1 MFFEQQYRPD
11 IVNAIKKSTEQI
23 ADGDDG
29 VMPVFNTLKAI
40 YRRVFS
46 AFYSTFL
53 DEQKSIMSFECKR
66 SSTDYA
72 KDFIELHALERAGMI
87 AATSK
92 ERIKKIIEGADGL
105 SEAELR
111 DLIVQSEGGQMA
123 AWRAAMIARTEVH
136 FAQVSGTHQAALS
149 VQEDSSIEYEKEWV
163 SAVDSRTR
171 DDHADADGQL
181 KALDKPFSVGGENV
195 DLPGHGSARNSINC
209 RCVVLYNPKV

>member
-1 MFFEQQYRPD
+1 MV
-11 IVNAIKKSTEQI
+11 IAINKSI
-23 ADGDDG
+23 ALLADGADG
-29 VMPVFNTLKAI
+29 VQPIANALKEL

-53 DEQKSIMSFECKR
+53 DEQKARIAFECKR
-66 SSTDYA
+66 SSADFAKEFIADY
-72 KDFIELHALERAGMI
+72 ALERAATI
-87 AATSK
+87 TATSK
-92 ERIKKIIEGADGL
+92 DRIKKIIEASEGL

-111 DLIVQSEGGQMA
+111 DLIVQSEGGQIA

-195 DLPGHGSARNSINC
+195 DLPGYGSAKNSINC